1 MPEAGT
7 FLDPTRPPID
17 FVQRRELLQPC
28 PCVAYRFGSRSP
40 QLKGAP
46 RSSDTTQ
53 CLTLAAGVSSPRE
66 APDGGYEFYRRR
78 EDGTK
83 TVSGKI
89 RSRHR
94 RQHQHDADS
103 SFKLKIPCSENSA
116 FFHFGFTASL

>member
-1 MPEAGT
+1 M
-7 FLDPTRPPID
+7 
-17 FVQRRELLQPC
+17 
-28 PCVAYRFGSRSP
+28 VATNFTDVE
-40 QLKGAP
+40 KM
-46 RSSDTTQ
+46 
-53 CLTLAAGVSSPRE
+53 E
-66 APDGGYEFYRRR
+66 
-78 EDGTK
+78 TK